1 MEKNKCSK
9 MFIMILLEIIF
20 CIWIFRGLSD
30 KIFQKLLRI
39 MTAISKNCPS
49 NIVQTMV
56 FMSAAIIAGSKQLV
70 RYFPCSTTKGLM
82 LSGCLG
88 SGFAIASQ
96 KLARENES
104 SFERCICVTGG
115 FAVGAIIVAPLSSRF
130 FLEEKTIIGM
140 SGALRFGTIASVIN
154 MVFYWIFPHLNPQ
167 ENVEEQVQENLE
179 QKAPVI
185 EEIPQEENLAEKA
198 LALVEKPVALVEQG
212 IRDAALKAS
221 KTTYY
226 QSLVDSRPIQTI
238 TTFSGHLLSGT
249 EQAFI
254 HWAHSKMEKYEP
266 SENLGYLQVTSQKVE
281 WVFHQLAWV
290 DPSELSTSAILLMQ
304 DIQDVSTGLHPYL
317 ELREH
322 FLQIIQTGPKKIT
335 EICYGSPEKKHNH
348 MSRYS
353 SPIVYKTFTA
363 LKPQEET
370 LSALNLP
377 RDQMLIVCS
386 SIEQSA
392 ARVFL
397 HEGISNVALKAG
409 RFLGRGVVKWYICE
423 TAGWV
428 VATTVKKTYQVMG
441 YEEDEQMA
449 EQHFMT
455 TQKCTSWTLWLLML
469 NVEAGIWRKH
479 HQQTRREELEASK
492 DQGVCSNVLAKM
504 EEQKGVVGKI
514 AALVLPAA
522 SGNLNPHPIPH
533 IPPPLSIWRRGWNG
547 VTSYWNS
554 WFGQRV
560 QE

>member
-1 MEKNKCSK
+1 MVTTSN
-9 MFIMILLEIIF
+9 
-20 CIWIFRGLSD
+20 
-30 KIFQKLLRI
+30 
-39 MTAISKNCPS
+39 NCPS
-49 NIVQTMV
+49 DFVQTMV

-115 FAVGAIIVAPLSSRF
+115 FAVGAIIVAPLASRF

-167 ENVEEQVQENLE
+167 ESVEEQVQENLE
-179 QKAPVI
+179 QNAPVI

-198 LALVEKPVALVEQG
+198 LALVGKPVALVEQG
-212 IRDAALKAS
+212 IRCAALKAS
-221 KTTYY
+221 KTTSY

-254 HWAHSKMEKYEP
+254 HWVHSKMEKYEP
-266 SENLGYLQVTSQKVE
+266 SGYLQVTSQKVE
-281 WVFHQLAWV
+281 WVFHKVAWV

-317 ELREH
+317 KLREH
-322 FLQIIQTGPKKIT
+322 FLQVIKTGPKKIT

-353 SPIVYKTFTA
+353 SPIVYKTFAA

-397 HEGISNVALKAG
+397 HEGISKVSLKVG

-428 VATTVKKTYQVMG
+428 VATTVQKTYQVMG
-441 YEEDEQMA
+441 YEDDEQITQ
-449 EQHFMT
+449 ERFMT
-455 TQKCTSWTLWLLML
+455 TQKCTSWALWVLML
-469 NVEAGIWRKH
+469 NIEVGIWRKH
-479 HQQTRREELEASK
+479 HQQSRQIKMEATQENSQRACAK
-492 DQGVCSNVLAKM
+492 VLAKM
-504 EEQKGVVGKI
+504 EEQKGTIGKV

-522 SGNLNPHPIPH
+522 SGNLNPHPIQH
-533 IPPPLSIWRRGWNG
+533 TPPPLSIWRRGWNS

-554 WFGQRV
+554 WFGQRA
-560 QE
+560 QA